1 MALTALMAAA
11 VLQASPSA
19 PPPSAEA
26 VATSLASKPQCVAF
40 DWIADAKGEKKAAI
54 GVPVLING
62 QTRLLQLDTGA
73 DVTMLYGSNA
83 ERAGW
88 SQPGQKTF
96 RATTFSIGSTAI
108 DRPTIH
114 VNVGMKDGGKLVG
127 TLGLPALMGRVT
139 VIDYPGQRLCVF
151 AEADV
156 PEIMAGLPY
165 VRGDLR
171 YTKLFLPVSVDAFQS
186 DAIVFDTGSSEL
198 PLNVDL
204 TAWTK
209 LTGRAST
216 ANPPKVVKGSAWGKP
231 ITFAGAPASKPMMLG
246 KANLGTPIVYTNVD
260 NPDAFAQWPI
270 RAEGVL
276 GNASLWD
283 GIVVLDMTARIRFG
297 YIR

>member
-1 MALTALMAAA
+1 MALAALLAAA
-11 VLQASPSA
+11 VQASPSA
-19 PPPSAEA
+19 PPPSADA
-26 VATSLASKPQCVAF
+26 VAASLAGKAQCVAF
-40 DWIADAKGEKKAAI
+40 DWIADAKGAKKAAI
-54 GVPVLING
+54 GIPVLING

-73 DVTMLYGSNA
+73 DVTMLYGGNA

-114 VNVGMKDGGKLVG
+114 VNPGMKDSGKLVG
-127 TLGLPALMGRVT
+127 TLGLPALMGKVT
-139 VIDYPGQRLCVF
+139 VIDYPHQRLCVF

-156 PEIMAGLPY
+156 PEVMAGIPY

-171 YTKLFLPVSVDAFQS
+171 YTKLFLPVSVDTFQS

-216 ANPPKVVKGSAWGKP
+216 ANPPAVVKGSAWGKP
-231 ITFAGAPASKPMMLG
+231 ITFAGAAASKPMMLG
-246 KANLGTPIVYTNVD
+246 KANLGTPIVYTNAD
-260 NPDAFAQWPI
+260 NPTAFAQWPI

-276 GNASLWD
+276 GNASLWE